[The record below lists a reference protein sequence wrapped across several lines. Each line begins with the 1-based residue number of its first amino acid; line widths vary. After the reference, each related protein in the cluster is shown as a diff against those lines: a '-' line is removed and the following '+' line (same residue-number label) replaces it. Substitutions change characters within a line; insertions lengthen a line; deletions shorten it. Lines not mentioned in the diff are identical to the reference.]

1 MAPTTGPPKVLGLS
15 DKGPGPGWSL
25 RRRGTWSLA
34 EMLGAHPNSRC
45 GMKQLAMA
53 GSALGVGGGRRG
65 QGEVNSQRAKAA
77 RPGALLSFPTAF
89 AVRVRGSEPRPGTGG
104 VAGGGRSQGTSI
116 QMAPPEQGDSR
127 PWGSNVASGSPA
139 PLGPVTPPTP
149 PPLGRGFLLDPRK
162 AGSCVGTTVPHP
174 HAAKGNPRPSEPGS
188 VPAVRSRFEP
198 NLQVLVTCST
208 HTAGLPVAGGPAA
221 VLPLEQP
228 RKPPTSAWNLPCS
241 FLSTGASLPVDHT
254 PQI

>member
-1 MAPTTGPPKVLGLS
+1 MKSRMAPTTGPPKVLGLS

-149 PPLGRGFLLDPRK
+149 PTSGPRLPPGPQEGWELCWDNCPPPPRGQRESK
-162 AGSCVGTTVPHP
+162 A
-174 HAAKGNPRPSEPGS
+174 
-188 VPAVRSRFEP
+188 
-198 NLQVLVTCST
+198 
-208 HTAGLPVAGGPAA
+208 
-221 VLPLEQP
+221 
-228 RKPPTSAWNLPCS
+228 
-241 FLSTGASLPVDHT
+241 
-254 PQI
+254 I